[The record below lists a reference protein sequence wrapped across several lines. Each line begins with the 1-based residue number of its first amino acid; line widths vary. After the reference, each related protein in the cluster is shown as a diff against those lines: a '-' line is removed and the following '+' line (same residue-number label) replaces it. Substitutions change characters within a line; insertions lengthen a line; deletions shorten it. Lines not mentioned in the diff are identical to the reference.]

1 MQHDATACCQT
12 KRAKSQRTNRKAAG
26 TSGRILR
33 VGNGV
38 PDPPEQPHAAQAG
51 SHPIA
56 DVNGTN
62 PQTRQHHHRPLQS
75 VHLDAV
81 EALEDRMTINCRR
94 LHTILV
100 AALADGKAGSK
111 HQKHNQQRNPG
122 GEGRRR
128 QHGRNVFGD
137 QGAIAYRAIVHRTQN
152 LPPTSNRPRPMPTHP
167 ARALLHLLRP
177 YRRRV
182 FIAAIALIIA
192 AAAMLAVGQGLR
204 AVIDKGFSAGDPA
217 WLDRALAAMFGVI
230 ALLAAATYLRF
241 YNVSW
246 LGERVTADIRRRV
259 FDHLLNLPPAW
270 FEAGRT
276 GEVISR
282 LTSDTT
288 QIENVVGSSLSIAL
302 RNGLLLIGGL
312 VMLFTTSLKLTLLT
326 LAGVPLV
333 VTPII
338 LFGRKVRKLARE
350 SQDRVAELGNRI
362 DETIHEI
369 RIVQAY
375 GHENADRREFGGL
388 VEASFATA
396 RERVANR
403 AKLVA
408 AVMVLVFGAIAFI
421 LWVGGH
427 DVLAGKLTAGEL
439 SAFVFYAAIVAGS
452 VGALSEVW
460 GELQRA
466 AGATERLME
475 ILASRPAILAPAV
488 PQPFPEPSR
497 GEIVL
502 DQVRFHY
509 PTRQDVPAL
518 DDFCLTVNPGETV
531 ALVGP
536 SGSGKSTVFQLLLRF
551 YDPEAGVLRIDGVPL
566 QNADPLALR
575 QRIAL
580 VSQEAVIFAGSVADN
595 VRYARPEASLDEVR
609 AACAAAF
616 ADEFIDKLPEG
627 YATDLGERGVRLSGG
642 QRQRIAIARAILAD
656 RPILLLDEAT
666 SALDAE
672 SERMVQTALDGL
684 MRQRTTVVIAHRL
697 ATVQKADRIVVM
709 ENGRIAQQGSHAE
722 LIASD
727 GLYARLARL
736 QFVA

>member
-1 MQHDATACCQT
+1 
-12 KRAKSQRTNRKAAG
+12 
-26 TSGRILR
+26 
-33 VGNGV
+33 
-38 PDPPEQPHAAQAG
+38 
-51 SHPIA
+51 
-56 DVNGTN
+56 
-62 PQTRQHHHRPLQS
+62 
-75 VHLDAV
+75 
-81 EALEDRMTINCRR
+81 
-94 LHTILV
+94 
-100 AALADGKAGSK
+100 
-111 HQKHNQQRNPG
+111 
-122 GEGRRR
+122 
-128 QHGRNVFGD
+128 
-137 QGAIAYRAIVHRTQN
+137 
-152 LPPTSNRPRPMPTHP
+152 MPTHP
-167 ARALLHLLRP
+167 ARALLHLLAP
-177 YRRRV
+177 YRQRV
-182 FIAAIALIIA
+182 IIAAIALVLA
-192 AAAMLAVGQGLR
+192 AGAMLAVGQGLR
-204 AVIDKGFSAGDPA
+204 TVIDKGFSAGDPA
-217 WLDRALAAMFGVI
+217 WLDRSLAAMFGVI
-230 ALLAAATYLRF
+230 VLLAVATYLRF

-259 FDHLLNLPPAW
+259 FDHLLSLPPAW

-302 RNGLLLIGGL
+302 RNALLLVGGL
-312 VMLFTTSLKLTLLT
+312 VMLFTTSIKLTLLT

-333 VTPII
+333 VTPIVV
-338 LFGRKVRKLARE
+338 FGRKVRRLARE

-375 GHENADRREFGGL
+375 GHEDADRQDFGRR
-388 VEASFATA
+388 VEDSFATA
-396 RERVANR
+396 RQRVASR

-408 AVMVLVFGAIAFI
+408 AVLLLVFGAIAFI

-427 DVLAGKLTAGEL
+427 DVLAGRLSAGEL

-452 VGALSEVW
+452 IGALSEVW

-475 ILASRPAILAPAV
+475 ILATAPAIQAPAR
-488 PQPFPEPSR
+488 PRPFPTPAR
-497 GEIVL
+497 GAIAIKG
-502 DQVRFHY
+502 VRFHY
-509 PTRQDVPAL
+509 PSRPDTPAL
-518 DDFCLTVNPGETV
+518 DDFSLAVQPGETV

-551 YDPEAGVLRIDGVPL
+551 YDPETGQLAIDGVPL
-566 QNADPLALR
+566 AEADPLALR
-575 QRIAL
+575 RHIAL
-580 VSQEAVIFAGSVADN
+580 VSQEAVIFAASVADN
-595 VRYARPEASLDEVR
+595 VRYARPEASFDEVQ
-609 AACAAAF
+609 AACRAAF
-616 ADEFIDKLPEG
+616 ADEFIAGLPQG
-627 YATDLGERGVRLSGG
+627 YDTDLGERGVRLSGG

-656 RPILLLDEAT
+656 RPVLLLDEAT

-672 SERMVQTALDGL
+672 SERMVQQALDGL

-709 ENGRIAQQGSHAE
+709 DGGRIVQQGSHAD
-722 LIASD
+722 LIAAD